1 VYNAGDSRTD
11 QQHSGI
17 NERSSDMSRS
27 FSLRV
32 LFLVIALAATTLILQ
47 AQTDGTLSQARTMY
61 NEGRF
66 AEVIDL
72 LTKAAADTTVSKA
85 DSRDIYLLLAKASAG
100 KTFNDQAIVYMR
112 KVLEIDPAFRLNTK
126 VEPPQ
131 VQRVWFK
138 VDSLRAEGD
147 ATSKTQ
153 TLAILYFEN
162 NSIADREDMDGLSKG
177 LSAMLVT
184 DLMGTPGLRIV
195 ERERIQFLLDELKL
209 QKSEYFDQSAAVK
222 VGKLI
227 GAHNLVMGSFS
238 KVDKS
243 KIRIDARLVKTETG
257 EIIKSEKIEGKSSQL
272 AKLQNE
278 LSIKVAAWM
287 GVEMAAAPQ
296 DDKQPIEAVLAY
308 TRGLNLEDE
317 MQLTA
322 AYEAYKEAL
331 AADPKFDVARDRLL
345 ALEPYLAVSGG

>member
-1 VYNAGDSRTD
+1 MRRIRPIHVITCSIMLLAGVS
-11 QQHSGI
+11 
-17 NERSSDMSRS
+17 
-27 FSLRV
+27 
-32 LFLVIALAATTLILQ
+32 VIVQ
-47 AQTDGTLSQARTMY
+47 AGTPEILSQGQAMY

-66 AEVIDL
+66 AEAIDL
-72 LTKAAADTTVSKA
+72 LTKAAS
-85 DSRDIYLLLAKASAG
+85 DSTMSGTGARDIYLLLAKASAG
-100 KTFNDQAIVYMR
+100 KNFTDQAIVYMK
-112 KVLEIDPAFRLNTK
+112 KVVEIDPGFRLNTK

-138 VDSLRAEGD
+138 VDSLRSEVD
-147 ATSKTQ
+147 ATSKQ
-153 TLAILYFEN
+153 KTLAVLYFEN
-162 NSIADREDMDGLSKG
+162 NSVADRDAMDGLSKG

-184 DLMGTPGLRIV
+184 DLMGTAGLRIV

-222 VGKLI
+222 VGKLL
-227 GAHNLVMGSFS
+227 GAHNLVLGSFS
-238 KVDKS
+238 KIDKS

-257 EIIKSEKIEGKSSQL
+257 EIIKSEKIEGQPSQL
-272 AKLQNE
+272 AKLQND
-278 LSIKVAAWM
+278 LSAKVAAWM
-287 GVEMAAAPQ
+287 GVEMAVTPK

-345 ALEPYLAVSGG
+345 ALEPFLTVSGG

>member
-1 VYNAGDSRTD
+1 
-11 QQHSGI
+11 
-17 NERSSDMSRS
+17 MSRIRLLS
-27 FSLRV
+27 GTLLVYAAVVVVAAVLR
-32 LFLVIALAATTLILQ
+32 
-47 AQTDGTLSQARTMY
+47 AQTNEVLSQARTMY

-72 LTKAAADTTVSKA
+72 LTKSATDTTLGKSE
-85 DSRDIYLLLAKASAG
+85 SRDVYLLLAKASAG
-100 KTFNDQAIVYMR
+100 KNFSDQAVVYMR

-138 VDSLRAEGD
+138 VDSIRTEGD
-147 ATSKTQ
+147 AAAKTQ
-153 TLAILYFEN
+153 TLAVLYFEN
-162 NSIADREDMDGLSKG
+162 NSVADREAMEGLSKG

-195 ERERIQFLLDELKL
+195 ERERIQFLLDELKM
-209 QKSEYFDQSAAVK
+209 QKSEYFDQGAAVK
-222 VGKLI
+222 VGKLL
-227 GAHNLVMGSFS
+227 GAHSLVMGSFS
-238 KVDKS
+238 KIDKS

-257 EIIKSEKIEGKSSQL
+257 EIIKSEKIEGKPSRL
-272 AKLQNE
+272 AKLQND
-278 LSIKVAAWM
+278 LTAKVAAWM
-287 GVEMAAAPQ
+287 GVEMAVAPT

-317 MQLTA
+317 MQLTE

-331 AADPKFDVARDRLL
+331 AADPKFEVARDRLL
-345 ALEPYLAVSGG
+345 ALEPYLSVSGG

>member
-1 VYNAGDSRTD
+1 
-11 QQHSGI
+11 
-17 NERSSDMSRS
+17 MSRNLC
-27 FSLRV
+27 LRAF
-32 LFLVIALAATTLILQ
+32 FLVAMCLATTMRPQ
-47 AQTDGTLSQARTMY
+47 AQTGGALSQARTMY

-72 LTKAAADTTVSKA
+72 LTKAASDTTISKS

-100 KTFNDQAIVYMR
+100 KNFNDQAIVYMR
-112 KVLEIDPAFRLNTK
+112 KVLEIDPSFRLNTK
-126 VEPPQ
+126 IEPPQ

-147 ATSKTQ
+147 DAAKTQ

-162 NSIADREDMDGLSKG
+162 NSVADREDLEGLSKG
-177 LSAMLVT
+177 LSAMLIT
-184 DLMGTPGLRIV
+184 DLMGTPGIRIV

-209 QKSEYFDQSAAVK
+209 QKSDYFDQRLAVK
-222 VGKLI
+222 VGELI

-238 KVDKS
+238 KLDKN

-257 EIIKSEKIEGKSSQL
+257 EIIKSEKIEGKPNQL

-278 LSIKVAAWM
+278 LSAKVASWM
-287 GVEMAAAPQ
+287 GVKMAAAPT
-296 DDKQPIEAVLAY
+296 DGKQPIEAVLAY

-317 MQLTA
+317 MELSA

-331 AADPKFDVARDRLL
+331 AADPKFEVARDRLL
-345 ALEPYLAVSGG
+345 ALEPYISVSGG

>member
-1 VYNAGDSRTD
+1 MRQTRVVLAIVCSLMVMGGLACVAQAGTP
-11 QQHSGI
+11 
-17 NERSSDMSRS
+17 E
-27 FSLRV
+27 V
-32 LFLVIALAATTLILQ
+32 LT
-47 AQTDGTLSQARTMY
+47 QARSMY

-72 LTKAAADTTVSKA
+72 LTKVASDSTLNQAESK
-85 DSRDIYLLLAKASAG
+85 DIYLLLAKASAG
-100 KTFNDQAIVYMR
+100 KNFTDQAVVYMK
-112 KVLEIDPAFRLNTK
+112 KVLDIDPGFRLNTK

-131 VQRVWFK
+131 VQRVWYK
-138 VDSLRAEGD
+138 VDSLSTEGD
-147 ATSKTQ
+147 AASKQQ
-153 TLAILYFEN
+153 TLAVLYFEN
-162 NSIADREDMDGLSKG
+162 NSVTDRDAMDGLSKG

-195 ERERIQFLLDELKL
+195 ERERIQFLLDELKM

-222 VGKLI
+222 VGKLL
-227 GAHNLVMGSFS
+227 GAHNLVLGSFS
-238 KVDKS
+238 KIDKS
-243 KIRIDARLVKTETG
+243 RMRIDARLVKTETG
-257 EIIKSEKIEGKSSQL
+257 EIIKSEKIEGRPSQL
-272 AKLQNE
+272 AKLQNA
-278 LSIKVAAWM
+278 LSAKVASWM
-287 GVEMAAAPQ
+287 GVEMAVKPQ

-345 ALEPYLAVSGG
+345 ALEPFVSVSGG

>member
-1 VYNAGDSRTD
+1 MRQTRVVLAIVCSLMVMGGLACVAQAGTP
-11 QQHSGI
+11 
-17 NERSSDMSRS
+17 E
-27 FSLRV
+27 V
-32 LFLVIALAATTLILQ
+32 LT
-47 AQTDGTLSQARTMY
+47 QARSMY

-72 LTKAAADTTVSKA
+72 LTKVASDSTLNQAESK
-85 DSRDIYLLLAKASAG
+85 DIYLLLAKASAG
-100 KTFNDQAIVYMR
+100 KNFTDQAVVYMK
-112 KVLEIDPAFRLNTK
+112 KVLDIDPGFRLNTK

-131 VQRVWFK
+131 VQRVWYK
-138 VDSLRAEGD
+138 VDSLSTEGD
-147 ATSKTQ
+147 AASKQQ
-153 TLAILYFEN
+153 TLAVLYFEN
-162 NSIADREDMDGLSKG
+162 NSVADRDAMDGLSKG

-195 ERERIQFLLDELKL
+195 ERERIQFLLDELKM

-222 VGKLI
+222 VGKLL
-227 GAHNLVMGSFS
+227 GAHNLVLGSFS
-238 KVDKS
+238 KIDKS
-243 KIRIDARLVKTETG
+243 RMRIDARLVKTETG
-257 EIIKSEKIEGKSSQL
+257 EIIKSEKIEGRPSQL
-272 AKLQNE
+272 AKLQNA
-278 LSIKVAAWM
+278 LSAKVASWM
-287 GVEMAAAPQ
+287 GVEMAVKPQ

-345 ALEPYLAVSGG
+345 ALEPFVSVSGG